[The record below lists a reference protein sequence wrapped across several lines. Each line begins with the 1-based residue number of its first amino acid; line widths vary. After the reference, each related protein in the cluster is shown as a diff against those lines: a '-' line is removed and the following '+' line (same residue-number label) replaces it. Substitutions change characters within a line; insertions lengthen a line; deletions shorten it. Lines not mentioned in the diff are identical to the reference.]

1 MPKAARAGYHHG
13 ALRQALLKSATKL
26 LDKEGVEAVTIRA
39 VARATGVSHAAP
51 VNHFDSRNAL
61 LTAMAAGFFDDLAR
75 AIDKRVH
82 AEGDSPARA
91 RAFAEALV
99 AYGLSHP
106 QRYRLL
112 WRRDVLLEDGELQ
125 SAMDGIYD
133 RLISELSGGRPQHRK
148 SAHTVA
154 IAMWSLA
161 HGYISMRID
170 GNCEARKDEVT
181 GQARF
186 EAMLDLIMGSAC

>member
-13 ALRQALLKSATKL
+13 ALRQALLRCATKL

-39 VARATGVSHAAP
+39 VARAAGVSHAAP
-51 VNHFDSRNAL
+51 VNHFETRNAL
-61 LTAMAAGFFDDLAR
+61 LTAMAAGYFGELAR
-75 AIDKRVH
+75 AIEKRVC
-82 AEGDSPARA
+82 AEGDARA
-91 RAFAEALV
+91 RVRAFAEALV

-133 RLISELSGGRPQHRK
+133 RLIGELSGGRSRRQK

-154 IAMWSLA
+154 TAMWSLA
-161 HGYISMRID
+161 HGYVSMRID
-170 GNCEARKDEVT
+170 GNFEAREDEIT

-186 EAMLDLIMGSAC
+186 EAMLDLIMDAAC